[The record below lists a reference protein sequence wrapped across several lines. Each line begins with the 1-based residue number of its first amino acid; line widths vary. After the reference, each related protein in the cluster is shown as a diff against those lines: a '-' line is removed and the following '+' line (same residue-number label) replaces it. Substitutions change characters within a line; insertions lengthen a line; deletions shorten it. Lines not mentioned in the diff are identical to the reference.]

1 MKKIMFNDSYGLTK
15 AVLNGTKT
23 MTRRIGEKYLTEL
36 IKGHE
41 TDFTITSQR
50 ACPKHLV
57 VESPQLPH
65 GICLWLGTKY
75 RLGEVIAVA
84 QSYYDVYGER
94 QVNGSFYEWCVLH
107 NLDHKKEIHDMEEL
121 QKKKGWTN
129 KMFVRPDLMP
139 HQIQIT
145 DIKIERLQ
153 DISDEDCWK
162 EGIIIKTVG
171 DFGTYAGYGYGERR
185 TSSLDETFSTPRK
198 AFASLINHISG
209 KGTWQSNPIVVAY
222 SFRLIK

>member
-1 MKKIMFNDSYGLTK
+1 MKKIMFNDSYGLTQ

-23 MTRRIGEKYLTEL
+23 MTRRIGDKYLTEL

-41 TDFTITSQR
+41 NDFTITSQR
-50 ACPKHLV
+50 AEPKHLV

-84 QSYYDVYGER
+84 QSYETLANSGY
-94 QVNGSFYEWCVLH
+94 
-107 NLDHKKEIHDMEEL
+107 LDKMVVPANNPVKCEFKKEYYNP
-121 QKKKGWTN
+121 GWSN

-153 DISDEDCWK
+153 DISDEDCLR
-162 EGIIIKTVG
+162 EGIIPDYDDYNT
-171 DFGTYAGYGYGERR
+171 
-185 TSSLDETFSTPRK
+185 TSLVSYSINSQKAFPTPRA
-198 AFASLINHISG
+198 AFASLIDRISG

>member
-41 TDFTITSQR
+41 NDFTVTSQR

-84 QSYYDVYGER
+84 QSYNTICTDFEKLNEVRCMCGRDVTKDKT
-94 QVNGSFYEWCVLH
+94 WL
-107 NLDHKKEIHDMEEL
+107 
-121 QKKKGWTN
+121 N

-153 DISDEDCWK
+153 DISDEDCLK
-162 EGIIIKTVG
+162 EGIRQTFTGSYWFEYTDKHG
-171 DFGTYAGYGYGERR
+171 FGHI
-185 TSSLDETFSTPRK
+185 FSDNPKK
-198 AFASLINHISG
+198 AFASLIDHISG
-209 KGTWQSNPIVVAY
+209 KGTWQFNPIVVAY

>member
-41 TDFTITSQR
+41 NDFTITRQR

-65 GICLWLGTKY
+65 GICQWLCTKY
-75 RLGEVIAVA
+75 NLGEVLAVA
-84 QSYYDVYGER
+84 QAYKNVFHPLDWANREIYG
-94 QVNGSFYEWCVLH
+94 N
-107 NLDHKKEIHDMEEL
+107 
-121 QKKKGWTN
+121 KKGWSN

-171 DFGTYAGYGYGERR
+171 DFRTYAGYGYGERR
-185 TSSLDETFSTPRK
+185 ASSLDETFSTPRK
-198 AFASLINHISG
+198 AFASLIDRISG

>member
-1 MKKIMFNDSYGLTK
+1 MKKIMFNDSYGLTQ

-41 TDFTITSQR
+41 NDFTVTSQR

-75 RLGEVIAVA
+75 YLGEVVAVA
-84 QSYYDVYGER
+84 QSYNTICTDFEKLNEVKCMCGRDVTKDK
-94 QVNGSFYEWCVLH
+94 SWL
-107 NLDHKKEIHDMEEL
+107 
-121 QKKKGWTN
+121 N

-153 DISDEDCWK
+153 DISDGDCLR
-162 EGIIIKTVG
+162 EGVIPDYDDYNT
-171 DFGTYAGYGYGERR
+171 A
-185 TSSLDETFSTPRK
+185 SLVSYYINSQKAFPTPRA
-198 AFASLINHISG
+198 AFASLIDRISG

-222 SFRLIK
+222 SFKLIK

>member
-1 MKKIMFNDSYGLTK
+1 MFNDSYGLTQ

-50 ACPKHLV
+50 CCPKHLV
-57 VESPQLPH
+57 VESPQLPY

-84 QSYYDVYGER
+84 QSYETLANSGY
-94 QVNGSFYEWCVLH
+94 
-107 NLDHKKEIHDMEEL
+107 LDKMVVPANNPVKCEFKKEYCTP
-121 QKKKGWTN
+121 GWSN

-153 DISDEDCWK
+153 DISDEDYLR
-162 EGIIIKTVG
+162 EGIIPDYDDYNT
-171 DFGTYAGYGYGERR
+171 
-185 TSSLDETFSTPRK
+185 TSLVSYSINSQKAFPTPRA
-198 AFASLINHISG
+198 AFASLIDRISG

>member
-41 TDFTITSQR
+41 NDFTVTSQR

-84 QSYYDVYGER
+84 QSYNTICTDFEKLNEVRCMCGRDVTKDK
-94 QVNGSFYEWCVLH
+94 SWL
-107 NLDHKKEIHDMEEL
+107 
-121 QKKKGWTN
+121 N

-139 HQIQIT
+139 HQIQLT

-153 DISDEDCWK
+153 DISDEDCLK
-162 EGIIIKTVG
+162 EGIIQSVDGVNMYTFDGWIKK
-171 DFGTYAGYGYGERR
+171 GYQQDSY
-185 TSSLDETFSTPRK
+185 TSPRK
-198 AFASLINHISG
+198 AFASLLDRISC

>member
-1 MKKIMFNDSYGLTK
+1 MKKIMFNDSYGLTQ

-41 TDFTITSQR
+41 TDFTVTSQR
-50 ACPKHLV
+50 ACPNHLV

-84 QSYYDVYGER
+84 QSYETLANSGY
-94 QVNGSFYEWCVLH
+94 
-107 NLDHKKEIHDMEEL
+107 LDKMVVPANNPVKCEFKKEYCNP
-121 QKKKGWTN
+121 GWSN

-153 DISDEDCWK
+153 DISDGDCLR
-162 EGIIIKTVG
+162 EGVIPDYDDYNT
-171 DFGTYAGYGYGERR
+171 A
-185 TSSLDETFSTPRK
+185 SLVSYYINSQKAFPTPRA
-198 AFASLINHISG
+198 AFASLIDRISG
-209 KGTWQSNPIVVAY
+209 KGTWQFNPIVVAY

>member
-1 MKKIMFNDSYGLTK
+1 MKKIMFNDSYGLTQ

-41 TDFTITSQR
+41 NDFTITSQR

-84 QSYYDVYGER
+84 QSYETLANSGY
-94 QVNGSFYEWCVLH
+94 
-107 NLDHKKEIHDMEEL
+107 LDKMVVPANNPVKCEFKKEYYNP
-121 QKKKGWTN
+121 GWSN

-153 DISDEDCWK
+153 DISDEDCLK
-162 EGIIIKTVG
+162 EGIKQ
-171 DFGTYAGYGYGERR
+171 
-185 TSSLDETFSTPRK
+185 TFSSSYCFEYTGKHGFGYTFSDSPKK
-198 AFASLINHISG
+198 AFASLIDRISG

>member
-1 MKKIMFNDSYGLTK
+1 MKKIMFNDSYGLTQ

-41 TDFTITSQR
+41 TDFTVTSQR

-84 QSYYDVYGER
+84 QSYETLANSDY
-94 QVNGSFYEWCVLH
+94 
-107 NLDHKKEIHDMEEL
+107 LDKMVVPANNPVKCEFKKEYCNP
-121 QKKKGWTN
+121 GWSN
-129 KMFVRPDLMP
+129 KMFVRADLMP

-185 TSSLDETFSTPRK
+185 ASSLDETFSTPRK
-198 AFASLINHISG
+198 AFASLIDRISG